1 MGHVGHLR
9 EEYLALSGRLQKGP
23 TALPVPQDPGARAAW
38 RDILE
43 ILYSPEQAALAA
55 RLPLMPTKLSVL
67 ADRLGIPGS
76 ELQPQLDAM
85 ADRGLVLD
93 LPGRDGR
100 EPRYLLAPP
109 VVGFFEFSLM
119 RVDSSIPQKR
129 LAEAMHAYTHGDPAF
144 AQEVFGVDT
153 VVGRALVHETALAVD
168 DLPEV
173 LDWQRASSVVADATR
188 HAVSLCYC
196 RHEAEHLGQ
205 ACENPADICLSLDG
219 GADYVVRHGFG
230 RAVERAEALELV
242 ERARELGLVHIADN
256 VRQQPTY
263 LCSCCGC
270 CCGQLTAIRRYDLR
284 AVVPSGYEASPD
296 PSTCTGCGRC
306 AKACPV
312 AAIGLRPVGV
322 AASPKNALLSTVDT
336 ERCIGCGVCVGA
348 CRKGAMAMVAR
359 ARPRHVPAN
368 TVERVIRACLEKGRL
383 ADLLVDE
390 GAGRGA
396 RFLGQIVRG
405 LSALPAADRVLA
417 SEQVGSRFVRYA
429 LGRDVQS

>member
-1 MGHVGHLR
+1 MGHLR
-9 EEYLALSGRLQKGP
+9 EEYEALSRRLQKGP
-23 TALPVPQDPGARAAW
+23 VALPIPEDAGARAGW
-38 RDILE
+38 KDILE

-55 RLPLMPTKLSVL
+55 QLPLMPTKLSVL
-67 ADRLGIPGS
+67 ADRLGLPGA
-76 ELQPQLDAM
+76 ELQPRLDAL

-93 LPGRDGR
+93 LPGRDGK

-109 VVGFFEFSLM
+109 VVGFFEFSFM
-119 RVDSSIPQKR
+119 RVDDSIPQKR
-129 LAEAMHAYTHGDPAF
+129 LAEAMHAYTRGDRAF

-153 VVGRALVHETALAVD
+153 VLGRALVHETALGVD

-173 LDWQRASSVVADATR
+173 LDWERASSVVADAT
-188 HAVSLCYC
+188 HHSVSLCYC
-196 RHEAEHLGQ
+196 RHEAEHVGQ
-205 ACENPADICLSLDG
+205 ACENPADICLSLNG

-242 ERARELGLVHIADN
+242 AQARELGLVHIADN
-256 VRQQPTY
+256 VRSQPTY

-270 CCGQLTAIRRYDLR
+270 CCGQLTTIRRYGLP
-284 AVVPSGYEASPD
+284 AVVPSSYQAAAD
-296 PSTCTGCGRC
+296 ATTCTGCGRC

-312 AAIGLRPVGV
+312 GAISLQPVGV
-322 AASPKNALLSTVDT
+322 TASPKNRLWSSVDA

-348 CRKGAMAMVAR
+348 CRKDAMGMAKR

-368 TVERVIRACLEKGRL
+368 TIERVIRACLEKGRL

-390 GAGRGA
+390 GAGRGS
-396 RFLGQIVRG
+396 RFLGQVLRG

-429 LGRDVQS
+429 LSRDDVI